1 MSAPSAAPI
10 LVIDDE
16 ESLRHLLRV
25 ILGRLG
31 HAVVEAA
38 DVDAALRILDERP
51 AIRIALCDL
60 RMPQR
65 DGMAFLDAVRGR
77 PLTVVMMS
85 AYITNEA
92 AIEALG
98 RGAFDY
104 ISKPFRPDE
113 IRVLLERVSAHAE
126 PPPAQVAPSPAPPA
140 QMGGFLA
147 RSAVGRAL
155 LAQVTQVAA
164 YPSTVLL
171 TGESGTGKEL
181 LARAL
186 HDGSARA
193 QGPFVAI
200 NVAAMPE
207 GLLESELFGHERG
220 AFTGA
225 HRTHAGIFEQAHGG
239 TLLLDELGDMP
250 APLQTR
256 LLRVLQE
263 GKVRRVG
270 GSRDIAV
277 DVRLIAATAKDLDAA
292 VKSGAFR
299 EDLYYRVK
307 VVHLH
312 IPPLRAR
319 REDIPLLAEALVQRA
334 ARRLGK
340 PAPRLGAEAS
350 EALLLPSWPGNVRQL
365 EHAIESA
372 VVRCTGDE
380 IGVDELPEE
389 VRLALR
395 RASEPVDDEDLSIKR
410 HTARLE
416 RELIERALRRTQGNR
431 TQAARLLDLSYKALL
446 YKIRDYAIEGGGE
459 P

>member
-1 MSAPSAAPI
+1 
-10 LVIDDE
+10 
-16 ESLRHLLRV
+16 
-25 ILGRLG
+25 
-31 HAVVEAA
+31 
-38 DVDAALRILDERP
+38 
-51 AIRIALCDL
+51 
-60 RMPQR
+60 
-65 DGMAFLDAVRGR
+65 
-77 PLTVVMMS
+77 
-85 AYITNEA
+85 
-92 AIEALG
+92 
-98 RGAFDY
+98 
-104 ISKPFRPDE
+104 
-113 IRVLLERVSAHAE
+113 
-126 PPPAQVAPSPAPPA
+126 
-140 QMGGFLA
+140 
-147 RSAVGRAL
+147 
-155 LAQVTQVAA
+155 
-164 YPSTVLL
+164 
-171 TGESGTGKEL
+171 
-181 LARAL
+181 
-186 HDGSARA
+186 
-193 QGPFVAI
+193 
-200 NVAAMPE
+200 
-207 GLLESELFGHERG
+207 
-220 AFTGA
+220 
-225 HRTHAGIFEQAHGG
+225 
-239 TLLLDELGDMP
+239 LDELGDMP